1 MTCHFFFYQL
11 LTASSF
17 DATVTLSERERER
30 ERERVTSPSAVPP
43 TPLDAGTLAHV
54 HELSEEFE
62 RLAAAT
68 RDWDEMEGGG
78 GGGGGAGAGAGG
90 GGGGG
95 GEDAGRLESAQAA
108 QSHMGQGE
116 GSGERARS
124 GGSGGSGGRNEPS
137 AHGLLAV
144 RSRVRVTGLRKAN
157 DYNGR
162 LGTHSQTSS
171 RY

>member
-68 RDWDEMEGGG
+68 RDWEEMEGGG
-78 GGGGGAGAGAGG
+78 GGGGGGDGG
-90 GGGGG
+90 GGGAGERWDRDTAGG
-95 GEDAGRLESAQAA
+95 GVNSPGRESEEKHIAG
-108 QSHMGQGE
+108 
-116 GSGERARS
+116 
-124 GGSGGSGGRNEPS
+124 
-137 AHGLLAV
+137 V
-144 RSRVRVTGLRKAN
+144 KA
-157 DYNGR
+157 
-162 LGTHSQTSS
+162 
-171 RY
+171 